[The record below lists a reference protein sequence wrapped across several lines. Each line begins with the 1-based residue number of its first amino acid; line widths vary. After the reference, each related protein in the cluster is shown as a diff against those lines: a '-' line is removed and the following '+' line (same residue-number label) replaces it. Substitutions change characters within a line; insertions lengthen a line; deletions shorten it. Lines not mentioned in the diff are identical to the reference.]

1 MKKDMKQL
9 IKIYGTNP
17 NRWPAA
23 IRDEADIAFRE
34 NPAVTNPENALDA
47 ILDSH
52 SVSPPSEL
60 LRARILKAARSDA
73 PVSEQVKPLW
83 HQRPIVRRSAIAAAF
98 VICAVIGL
106 QILTPPLVDDTAI
119 WLDAAN
125 DLGIEDLYNWVEGTS

>member
-1 MKKDMKQL
+1 MEKDTRHL

-17 NRWPAA
+17 DRWPAA
-23 IRDEADIAFRE
+23 MRGQTDIILKNNPVIADAE
-34 NPAVTNPENALDA
+34 NTLDA
-47 ILDSH
+47 ALDSH

-73 PVSEQVKPLW
+73 TKQVKLLW
-83 HQRPIVRRSAIAAAF
+83 HQHPMVRRGAIAAAF
-98 VICAVIGL
+98 IMCAVIGL
-106 QILTPPLVDDTAI
+106 QTHTQPVTSDADI